1 VAVTLLIKA
10 PSLFNAPQSE
20 HTRSGGSHH
29 HGYLR
34 RLAVT
39 PNQAMNSQQ
48 VADLFVEQR
57 VLQPS
62 QVEDVLQEAN
72 LNGKNIEQALVDSG
86 FVDERGF
93 YQVIADAIGTDFI
106 DLSENEIAPEIVRLI
121 PAGLARLH
129 QALPIAAQDD
139 TLSVALVDPLDLRA
153 AEDLRFALG
162 KDVHVVVA
170 PTQQVE
176 DRIKLYYGTDSS
188 NIDEVLKQLGETGE
202 LLAIRGSDD
211 SASTVEAEANTTP
224 IIRFV
229 DLILFQAIQDRAS
242 DIHFEPFENEF
253 KIRYRV
259 DGALY
264 EMAPPPRHLALPVIS
279 RVKVMANMNI
289 AERRLPQDGRIQ
301 KNIAGRSVDLRVST
315 LPTQFGES
323 VVLRVLDRSTVNLD
337 LEALGLPHYIHDYLI
352 EIIHRP
358 NGIFIVTGPT
368 GSGKTT
374 TLYSCLRRINTI
386 DSKLVTAEE
395 PVEYDL
401 DGIVQVP
408 VNEAIGLTFARALR
422 AFLRQDPDRIMVGET
437 RDLETAQ
444 ISIQASLTGHLVFTT
459 LHTNDAPG
467 AITRLIDMGVEPFL
481 ISSTL
486 EAVLGQRLLRSIC
499 PQCRTTYQP
508 SQPLLAQ
515 LGLSRRDIGDRNF
528 HYGKGCDACNQTGYK
543 GRKGIYELLKITD
556 PLRELINERA
566 PTVRLKEKAIELGM
580 VTLRQDGLRSIFAG
594 NTTIEEVLKYT

>member
-1 VAVTLLIKA
+1 V
-10 PSLFNAPQSE
+10 N
-20 HTRSGGSHH
+20 
-29 HGYLR
+29 
-34 RLAVT
+34 
-39 PNQAMNSQQ
+39 NQQ
-48 VADLFVEQR
+48 VADLFVEQH

-62 QVEDVLQEAN
+62 QADDVLQEAN
-72 LNGKNIEQALVDSG
+72 VNGKPIAQAMVDGG
-86 FVDERGF
+86 FVDEAGF
-93 YQVIADAIGTDFI
+93 YRVIADALATEFV
-106 DLSENEIAPEIVRLI
+106 DLSDREIDPAIQRLI
-121 PAGLARLH
+121 PGGLARLH
-129 QALPIAAQDD
+129 RALPIGLADNVLQ
-139 TLSVALVDPLDLRA
+139 VALVDPLDLRA

-162 KDVHVVVA
+162 KDIHVVVT
-170 PTQQVE
+170 PTEQIE
-176 DRIKLYYGTDSS
+176 DRIKRYYGTDTSS
-188 NIDEVLKQLGETGE
+188 MEDILKQLGEAGE
-202 LLAIRGSDD
+202 LMTLRGDE
-211 SASTVEAEANTTP
+211 SAAEVEAEANATP

-229 DLILFQAIQDRAS
+229 DLILYQAIQDRAS

-264 EMAPPPRHLALPVIS
+264 EMAPPPRHLSLPVIS

-301 KNIAGRSVDLRVST
+301 KNIAGRTIDMRVST

-337 LEALGLPHYIHDYLI
+337 LEALGMPDYIHDYILEVI
-352 EIIHRP
+352 NRP

-374 TLYSCLRRINTI
+374 TLYSCLRKINTI
-386 DSKLVTAEE
+386 DSKLLTAEE

-401 DGIVQVP
+401 EGIVQVP
-408 VNEAIGLTFARALR
+408 VNEAIGLTFARILR

-467 AITRLIDMGVEPFL
+467 AVTRLIDMGVEPFL

-499 PQCRTTYQP
+499 VHCRTSYQP
-508 SQPLLAQ
+508 NESLLTQLELSQ
-515 LGLSRRDIGDRNF
+515 RDIGKNEF
-528 HYGKGCDACNQTGYK
+528 FYGKGCESCNHTGYK
-543 GRKGIYELLKITD
+543 GRKGIYELMKISD

-566 PTVRLKEKAIELGM
+566 PTVILKQKAIELGM

-594 NTTIEEVLKYT
+594 DTTIEEVLKYT

>member
-1 VAVTLLIKA
+1 M
-10 PSLFNAPQSE
+10 NA
-20 HTRSGGSHH
+20 
-29 HGYLR
+29 
-34 RLAVT
+34 
-39 PNQAMNSQQ
+39 QQ
-48 VADLFVEQR
+48 VADIFVEQR

-62 QVEDVLQEAN
+62 QAEDVLQEAQ
-72 LNGKNIEQALVDSG
+72 LNGKTIEQSLIDSG
-86 FVDERGF
+86 FVDHLGF
-93 YQVIADAIGTDFI
+93 YQVIADALGTD
-106 DLSENEIAPEIVRLI
+106 LVELAGTEIAPEILRLV
-121 PAGLARLH
+121 PGGLARLH
-129 QALPIAAQDD
+129 RALPVAVSDN
-139 TLSVALVDPLDLRA
+139 TLSVALVDPLDPRA

-170 PTQQVE
+170 PTEEVE
-176 DRIKLYYGTDSS
+176 ERIKRYYGTDSS
-188 NIDEVLKQLGETGE
+188 SMEDILKQLGETGE
-202 LLAIRGSDD
+202 LLALRGTDD
-211 SASTVEAEANTTP
+211 SASAVEAEANATP

-301 KNIAGRSVDLRVST
+301 KNVAGRSVDLRVST

-337 LEALGLPHYIHDYLI
+337 LEALGLPGYIYDYIL
-352 EIIHRP
+352 EIINRP

-386 DSKLVTAEE
+386 DSKLLTAEE

-401 DGIVQVP
+401 EGIVQVP
-408 VNEAIGLTFARALR
+408 VNEAIGLTFARTLR

-437 RDLETAQ
+437 RDLDTAQ

-499 PQCRTTYQP
+499 SQCRVTYQP
-508 SQPLLAQ
+508 SEVLLAQ

-528 HYGKGCDACNQTGYK
+528 FYGKGCDACNQTGYK

-566 PTVRLKEKAIELGM
+566 PSVTLKEKAVELGM

-594 NTTIEEVLKYT
+594 DTTIEEVLKYT